1 MTVFSVNKGIAA
13 VMTEQGGLVLR
24 RQALKSGMS
33 VEEIKR
39 LVRRGEWVAV
49 RRGVYTTRSLWEA
62 IEPRER
68 PLLEVRAA
76 SLNMVM
82 PHVISHDSAALLHGM
97 PVLEATPRLVHIT
110 RFGVQGSR
118 TRHGV
123 KHHRAPFK
131 PEQIV
136 FVDGLP
142 VLDVPRTAVDICR
155 EHGRRHGLVA
165 CDSALR
171 STGDRSLLHEAAA
184 PMRSW
189 RHITVVRDCIDRAD
203 AGAESVGESLFR
215 DLIDEL
221 GLGPI
226 DTQFGLSDGTRTVF
240 CDMRVGRH
248 GFEFD
253 GRLKFRTGADGGVAT
268 RDPADVLWEEKK
280 RQDFICGFKLG
291 MSRAVWA
298 DLMPDRREATK
309 KRVLREY
316 TDTCARFGTAIDD
329 LAPYLVRRV
338 R

>member
-1 MTVFSVNKGIAA
+1 
-13 VMTEQGGLVLR
+13 MTEQAGLVLR
-24 RQALKSGMS
+24 RQAMASGMS
-33 VEEIKR
+33 AEEIKR

-62 IEPRER
+62 LEPRER

-82 PHVISHDSAALLHGM
+82 PHVISHDSAALLHGL
-97 PVLEATPRLVHIT
+97 PILEATPPLVHIT

-123 KHHRAPFK
+123 KHHLAPFESK
-131 PEQIV
+131 QIV
-136 FVDGLP
+136 FIDGLP
-142 VLDVPRTAVDICR
+142 VLDLARTAVDICR

-165 CDSALR
+165 CDSAMR
-171 STGDRSLLHEAAA
+171 VIGDRSLLHEAAA

-189 RHITVVRDCIDRAD
+189 RHVTLVRDCIDRAD
-203 AGAESVGESLFR
+203 PGAESVGESLFR
-215 DLIDEL
+215 DLLDEL
-221 GLGPI
+221 GLGPVE
-226 DTQFGLSDGTRTVF
+226 TQFGLSHGGRIVY

-248 GFEFD
+248 AFEFD
-253 GRLKFRTGADGGVAT
+253 GRLKFKTAAEGGIAT
-268 RDPADVLWEEKK
+268 RDPSDVLWEEKK
-280 RQDFICGFKLG
+280 RQDFVCGFKLG

-298 DLMPDRREATK
+298 DLLPERREATK

-316 TDTCARFGTAIDD
+316 TDTCARFGTSIDD
-329 LAPYLVRRV
+329 LEPYIVRRS